1 MPNTIDYWSYTMGAN
16 VSSDSRVLPRFLVV
30 LLILVLWSCP
40 GGAETQVEKWDLFEL
55 ALRGPEDGNPYLDVE
70 LSAVFKKGQRE
81 VRAPGF
87 YDGQGRY
94 VVRFSPDEHGV
105 WTYRTES
112 SAPLL
117 AGKTGRFTCTDPT
130 GANHGPVEIVNTYYL
145 QYADGTPY
153 YAVGTTC
160 YQWTSVKQDLQETT
174 LKTLARSPFNKI
186 RMCVFPKSYNWNRSE
201 PWAYPYAR
209 DGQKNDYTR
218 PNYGFFRNFDRRVAQ
233 LNDLGIQADIILFHS
248 YDRWGYAKMGA
259 RNDDRYLR
267 YVIARLG
274 AFRNVWWSL
283 ANEWD
288 LMVHNQHKTEAD
300 FDRFLRILTAEDP
313 HQRLRGI
320 HNWYGTEDHFYD
332 HNKPGV
338 THASIQSSRFF
349 QGLDWRTRYG
359 KPLLWDEVR
368 YEGNIPS
375 GWGNLTPEMMVAHFW
390 MGGLTGGYVT
400 HGECY
405 RTVADNSD
413 DVLWW
418 GKGGTLKGKSPE
430 RIAFFR
436 KIMESVPLTEM
447 VPTPI
452 ETAKEKGNSGVCFVL
467 AQSGQVYLGYTL
479 DERRPIRLHLTGSGA
494 YRVELIDTWKMTIRD
509 LGTAEPGEFTYETTG
524 KYQAI
529 RATRK

>member
-1 MPNTIDYWSYTMGAN
+1 MGITISG
-16 VSSDSRVLPRFLVV
+16 VFKHLQLFLVG
-30 LLILVLWSCP
+30 LLILVLQPCVFAAATP
-40 GGAETQVEKWDLFEL
+40 IERWDMFEL
-55 ALRGPEDGNPYLDVE
+55 ELHGPQDGNPYLDVE
-70 LSAVFKKGQRE
+70 LSAVFKKGPRE
-81 VRAPGF
+81 VKIPGF

-94 VVRFSPDEHGV
+94 LVRFGADEQGE

-112 SAPLL
+112 NT
-117 AGKTGRFTCTDPT
+117 AGLSGQTGRFTCGDPT
-130 GANHGPVEIVNTYYL
+130 GENHGPVQIVNTYYL

-160 YQWTSVKQDLQETT
+160 YQWTSVDQDLQNTT
-174 LKTLARSPFNKI
+174 LKTFAGSPFNKI
-186 RMCVFPKSYNWNRSE
+186 RMCVFPKYYNWNKSE

-209 DGQKNDYTR
+209 EGQTNDYTH
-218 PNYGFFRNFDRRVAQ
+218 PNYAFFQNLDQRVAQ

-248 YDRWGYAKMGA
+248 YDRWGYAKMGVQ
-259 RNDDRYLR
+259 NDDRYLR
-267 YVIARLG
+267 YMIARLS

-288 LMVHNQHKTEAD
+288 LMVHNKHKTEAD
-300 FDRFLRILTAEDP
+300 FDRFLRILKEEDP
-313 HQRLRGI
+313 HQRLRGV
-320 HNWYGTEDHFYD
+320 HNWYDTEDHFFD
-332 HNKPGV
+332 HNKAGV

-349 QGLDWRTRYG
+349 QGLDWRARYP

-368 YEGNIPS
+368 YEGNLPT
-375 GWGNLTPEMMVAHFW
+375 GWGNLTPEMMTAHFW

-405 RTVADNSD
+405 RTVTDTSD

-430 RIAFFR
+430 RITFFR
-436 KIMESVPLTEM
+436 GIMENVPLTEM
-447 VPTPI
+447 VPTQI
-452 ETAKEKGNSGVCFVL
+452 ELDRDKGNSGVCFVL
-467 AQSGQVYLGYTL
+467 AKPGQIYLGYTL
-479 DERRPIRLHLTGSGA
+479 DKGQPIQLDLTGTGE
-494 YRVELIDTWKMTIRD
+494 YRVELIDTWAMTVRD
-509 LGTAEPGEFTYETTG
+509 LQTVEPGEFTYETTA

>member
-1 MPNTIDYWSYTMGAN
+1 MGPTI
-16 VSSDSRVLPRFLVV
+16 PRSFNGSLHYAVV
-30 LLILVLWSCP
+30 LLILVMQLCAH
-40 GGAETQVEKWDLFEL
+40 GADAQIEQWDLFEL
-55 ALRGPEDGNPYLDVE
+55 DLQGRREGNPYLDVE
-70 LSAVFKKGQRE
+70 LSAVFRKGHRE

-94 VVRFSPDEHGV
+94 VIRFSPDEQGE
-105 WTYRTES
+105 WAYRTES
-112 SAPLL
+112 NAARLN
-117 AGKTGRFTCTDPT
+117 GKAGRFMCTEPT
-130 GANHGPVEIVNTYYL
+130 GNNHGPVEIVNTYYL
-145 QYADGTPY
+145 QYADGTPF

-160 YQWTSVKQDLQETT
+160 YQWTSVSQELQETT
-174 LKTLARSPFNKI
+174 LETLAQSPFNKI
-186 RMCVFPKSYNWNRSE
+186 RMCVFPKHYNWNRSE
-201 PWAYPYAR
+201 PWAFPYAR
-209 DGQKNDYTR
+209 EGKTNDYTR
-218 PNYGFFRNFDRRVAQ
+218 PNYAFFRNFDKRVAQ
-233 LNDLGIQADIILFHS
+233 LNELGIQADVILFHS
-248 YDRWGYAKMGA
+248 YDRWGYAKMGQQ
-259 RNDDRYLR
+259 NDDRYVK
-267 YVIARLG
+267 YMIARLG

-288 LMVHNQHKTEAD
+288 LMVHNKHKTEAD
-300 FDRFLRILTAEDP
+300 FDRFFRILQTHDP

-338 THASIQSSRFF
+338 THSSIQSSRFF
-349 QGLDWRTRYG
+349 QGLDWRAMFP

-368 YEGNIPS
+368 YEGNVPT
-375 GWGNLTPEMMVAHFW
+375 GWGNLSPEMMAAHFW

-405 RTVADNSD
+405 RTVKDKSD

-436 KIMESVPLTEM
+436 EIMEDAPVREM
-447 VPTPI
+447 APALI
-452 ETAKEKGNSGVCFVL
+452 EIEEGKGNSGACFVL
-467 AQSGQVYLGYTL
+467 ARGGHIYLAYTL
-479 DERRPIRLHLTGSGA
+479 NEGRPIRLHLTGNVD
-494 YRVELIDTWKMTIRD
+494 YRIELIDTWNMTVRD
-509 LGTAEPGEFTYETTG
+509 LGTAGPGEYTYTTTG

>member
-1 MPNTIDYWSYTMGAN
+1 MG
-16 VSSDSRVLPRFLVV
+16 VTESSVCKHLHLFLVILSV
-30 LLILVLWSCP
+30 LILQPYVF
-40 GGAETQVEKWDLFEL
+40 GATTQVERWDVFEL
-55 ALRGPEDGNPYLDVE
+55 EFQGPQDGNPYLDVD

-81 VRAPGF
+81 ITVPGF

-94 VVRFSPDEHGV
+94 LVRFSPDEQGE

-112 SAPLL
+112 NNPVLSDQ
-117 AGKTGRFTCTDPT
+117 TGGLTCTDAT
-130 GANHGPVEIVNTYYL
+130 GKNHGPMEIVNTYYL

-160 YQWTSVKQDLQETT
+160 YQWTSVDQDLQETT

-186 RMCVFPKSYNWNRSE
+186 RMCVFPKSYSWNLSE
-201 PWAYPYAR
+201 PWTYPYAR
-209 DGQKNDYTR
+209 EGQTNDYTR
-218 PNYGFFRNFDRRVAQ
+218 PNYAFFQNLDRRVAQ
-233 LNDLGIQADIILFHS
+233 LNDLGIQADVILFHS

-259 RNDDRYLR
+259 VNNDRYLR
-267 YVIARLG
+267 YMIARLS

-288 LMVHNQHKTEAD
+288 LMVHNKHKTEAD
-300 FDRFLRILTAEDP
+300 FDRFVRILKEEDP
-313 HQRLRGI
+313 HQRLRGV
-320 HNWYGTEDHFYD
+320 HNWYDTEDHFYD

-349 QGLDWRTRYG
+349 QGLDWRTRYA

-368 YEGNIPS
+368 YEGNLPT

-405 RTVADNSD
+405 RTVTDNSD

-436 KIMESVPLTEM
+436 EIMESVPLTEM
-447 VPTPI
+447 APTQI
-452 ETAKEKGNSGVCFVL
+452 ESEKDKDNSGVCFVL
-467 AQSGQVYLGYTL
+467 AKPGHIYLGYTL
-479 DERRPIRLHLTGSGA
+479 DEGRPIQLDLTGA
-494 YRVELIDTWKMTIRD
+494 DRYRIELIDTWKMTIRD
-509 LGTAEPGEFTYETTG
+509 LGTAESGKFTHQTTS

-529 RATRK
+529 RARRQQ